1 MGPHMPSRRPPGDP
15 VSGPTRL
22 RFWDTPSAKL
32 NSQVSARYITDRR
45 LIAQN
50 PHDFCSRQQF
60 SLSQLATW
68 EVRAGRLNS

>member
-45 LIAQN
+45 LIRKTLTISAAVSN
-50 PHDFCSRQQF
+50 FP
-60 SLSQLATW
+60 
-68 EVRAGRLNS
+68 